1 MGCVA
6 YSDTAMYVFVGLGP
20 VDLDSDDENS
30 ESDFLP
36 PQMSDARS
44 FSHKNLEWTCHW
56 WKGLPGP
63 RTYYYNEL
71 GTPGVPLDTDLS
83 VSPPIDGSGTL
94 LAHTDPTTELERT
107 YFSTTPRIEPRTR
120 VWSQALSTWR
130 TTMSTVFGS
139 FVMQQYKPIQTW
151 AIGSRCRRVEPSH
164 LDSWKANSFYP
175 PLEKCASVP
184 TQRS

>member
-1 MGCVA
+1 
-6 YSDTAMYVFVGLGP
+6 MYVFVGLGP

-36 PQMSDARS
+36 PQMNDVRS

-120 VWSQALSTWR
+120 VEPGSLNVEDDNVDCIWIFCHAAIQANPDL
-130 TTMSTVFGS
+130 G
-139 FVMQQYKPIQTW
+139 Y
-151 AIGSRCRRVEPSH
+151 
-164 LDSWKANSFYP
+164 WKQ
-175 PLEKCASVP
+175 VP
-184 TQRS
+184 TRGT